1 MSAVPISL
9 AQSRRENFLAILC
22 ALVRF
27 AVCCYRA
34 VHQAV
39 TVDEAT
45 TYNRFVS
52 GPWNKLFGRYDA
64 NNHVLSS
71 LMIKITVTFGG
82 LSPFKLRLPSLIA
95 GFFITVG
102 VFWLLKQVDS
112 WIFRWTAFALFCLYP
127 MLLDFS
133 IAARGYSISLAFF
146 VWALYF
152 TGKQRYRLAGILLG
166 LSIGA
171 NLAIVFPTLAL
182 FCIVFFLEKKK
193 ELILNL
199 VVPALLLG
207 GLINGH
213 SLWKAHRG
221 DFYIGYPELR
231 EAVISF
237 VYTSLHAH
245 RSHSGI
251 LGDRDMA
258 SWIALF
264 GLPLFGLLAAG
275 ITRERRRLIPLLI
288 IVITTIGLICARWM
302 FGLNYPADRTCLYFV
317 ILLALAWA
325 MAGDSLKIPWLR
337 GLWLVPAIL
346 LLIQFSTQ
354 LQTRYFQFWVSE
366 TDNGEIASL
375 IQEASRGKPENSM
388 RVSTTWIHQPS
399 LEFYRR
405 YLHIAALQPI
415 ERLEPTP
422 LTGFDF
428 YVLSGGDLDRVKET
442 NLRTVFADR
451 DIEII
456 LAEPGSF

>member
-1 MSAVPISL
+1 MSVAHNSL
-9 AQSRRENFLAILC
+9 AQSRRENYLAIFC
-22 ALVRF
+22 ALVRL

-52 GPWNKLFGRYDA
+52 GPWNKIFGRYDA
-64 NNHVLSS
+64 NNHILSS
-71 LMIKITVTFGG
+71 LLIKITVTFGG

-95 GFFITVG
+95 GFFLTIG
-102 VFWLLKQVDS
+102 VFWLLEQVES
-112 WIFRWTAFALFCLYP
+112 RTFRWTAFALFCLYP

-166 LSIGA
+166 FSIGA
-171 NLAIVFPTLAL
+171 NLATLFPILAL
-182 FCIVFFLEKKK
+182 FCIVFFIEENKKF
-193 ELILNL
+193 ILNL
-199 VVPALLLG
+199 VAPALLIG
-207 GLINGH
+207 GPIDGH
-213 SLWKAHRG
+213 SLWKAHRD

-237 VYTSLHAH
+237 VSTSLHANQFH
-245 RSHSGI
+245 TGI
-251 LGDRDMA
+251 LGEGDAATR
-258 SWIALF
+258 IALF
-264 GLPLFGLLAAG
+264 GLPLFGLLAAA

-288 IVITTIGLICARWM
+288 IFITLIGLISARWL

-317 ILLALAWA
+317 ILLAVAWA
-325 MAGDSLKIPWLR
+325 IAGDLLKTPWLR
-337 GLWLVPAIL
+337 ALWLVPGIL

-354 LQTRYFQFWVSE
+354 VQTRYFQFWSWE
-366 TDNGEIASL
+366 ADNQEIADL
-375 IQEASRGKPENSM
+375 IQQGSIGKPANSM
-388 RVSTTWIHQPS
+388 RISTTWIHQPS

-405 YLHIAALQPI
+405 YLHIAALQPV

-422 LTGFDF
+422 LSGFDF
-428 YVLSGGDLDRVKET
+428 YVLSGADLDRVKET

-451 DIEII
+451 DLDII
-456 LAEPGSF
+456 LAEP